1 MSATA
6 VILLCAIACP
16 VSMAVMMLFMRRGHR
31 ASGRKTARES
41 GEIDDGRPK

>member
-16 VSMAVMMLFMRRGHR
+16 VSMAAMMLFMRKGHR
-31 ASGRKTARES
+31 PSDRKAEREG
-41 GEIDDGRPK
+41 GEIDDGPAE

>member
-16 VSMAVMMLFMRRGHR
+16 VSMAAMMLFMRKGHR
-31 ASGRKTARES
+31 ASARKAERASRES
-41 GEIDDGRPK
+41 DDGRAE